1 MKIRAMVTVH
11 GFVQGVSFRYH
22 TRHMA
27 MLLKVTGWV
36 RNLPNGEV
44 QGCFEGDEREVKSLI
59 DWCHEGPSLAEVESV
74 IVEKQEYRGEFKD
87 FQVR

>member
-1 MKIRAMVTVH
+1 MKMRAMVTVR
-11 GFVQGVSFRYH
+11 GLVQGVAFRYH

-36 RNLPNGEV
+36 RNLPNGDV
-44 QGCFEGDEREVKSLI
+44 QGCFEGNTRDVKALI
-59 DWCHEGPSLAEVESV
+59 DWCHDGPVHAEVESV
-74 IVEKQEYRGEFKD
+74 MVENQEFRGEFED